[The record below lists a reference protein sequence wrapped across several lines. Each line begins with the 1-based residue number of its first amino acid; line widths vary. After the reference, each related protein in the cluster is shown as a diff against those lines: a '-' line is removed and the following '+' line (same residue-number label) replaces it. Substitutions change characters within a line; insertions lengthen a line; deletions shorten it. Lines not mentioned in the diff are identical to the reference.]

1 MSNAEEE
8 NFIEAGDMRPS
19 QLITTHGP
27 GAIINMKNDG
37 FENFIEVGP
46 KNILTNF
53 NKKIVPNLNT
63 INSESLIESIV

>member
-1 MSNAEEE
+1 ME
-8 NFIEAGDMRPS
+8 
-19 QLITTHGP
+19 T
-27 GAIINMKNDG
+27 IINMKNDG

-53 NKKIVPNLNT
+53 NKKIIPDLNT